1 MWALSARDLC
11 NLAMTEKL
19 LAIVLVAL
27 ELSAAMILLLN
38 LSSPGFAEGVPKVL
52 ATWFRDW
59 STVAVRSVMAL

>member
-11 NLAMTEKL
+11 DLAMTEKL

-38 LSSPGFAEGVPKVL
+38 LSSPGFAEGVSKVL
-52 ATWFRDW
+52 ATWFRD
-59 STVAVRSVMAL
+59 